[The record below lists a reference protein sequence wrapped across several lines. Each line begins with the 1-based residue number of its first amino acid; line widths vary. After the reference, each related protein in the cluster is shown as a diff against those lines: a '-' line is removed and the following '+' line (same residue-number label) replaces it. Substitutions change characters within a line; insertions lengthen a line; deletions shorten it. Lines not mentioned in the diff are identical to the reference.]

1 MVADLGGALRPLR
14 GAPGPAGRAIIPRS
28 IDYGAMTR
36 SLPGCP
42 SLLAAL
48 DRVAEAGSR
57 PVSAQ
62 SAAAFRIAFGALAL
76 AAVVRFAARGWIDD
90 LYVAPEHHFTYAGL
104 WWVRPWPDWGMQAH
118 FALMGLAAAGV
129 ALGYRYRLSVAAF
142 FLLFTYAELLDKT
155 TYLNHYYLV
164 SLLSLLMIFMPL
176 HRAWSLDARRRPP
189 AEGATVPAWVIWTL
203 RAQLG
208 AVYLFAGAAK
218 LNPDWLFHAQPLR
231 IWLSNAAPDA
241 PLIGA
246 LLRETWTAYAMSW
259 AGAAFD
265 LAIVGWLLWR
275 RSRLWAYAVLAAF
288 HVLTG
293 LLFPAIG
300 MFPWMMIAF
309 ALVFLPPDW
318 PRRLLLS
325 KPVRALLPYSRLL
338 PSFPRRRK
346 SEARKRLHP
355 PLPTRGE
362 DAANAAGEGTA
373 DDGAQRAPSPLP
385 IPSWRTRAAAGALA
399 LFALAQILIPL
410 RHWAYPGNVRWNE
423 DGYRFSWR
431 VLLTEKHGHVRF
443 RVRATGE
450 ERVVLPEEY
459 LTPLQAERMAT
470 QPDMILSTARII
482 ARDYERK
489 GAEAEV
495 RADAFVAFNGR
506 EAARLIDPDADLA
519 RIEPGLWPK
528 RFVLHGPPRAPRAW
542 PRGRR
547 PRRRQAVGQHDR
559 RLPRPARRR
568 GRLPQPGH
576 RCLVRRDERASR
588 DSGNLPLCRHSCVGR
603 NPVGAMAP

>member
-1 MVADLGGALRPLR
+1 M
-14 GAPGPAGRAIIPRS
+14 
-28 IDYGAMTR
+28 
-36 SLPGCP
+36 
-42 SLLAAL
+42 
-48 DRVAEAGSR
+48 R

-62 SAAAFRIAFGALAL
+62 SAAAFRIAFGALGVAM
-76 AAVVRFAARGWIDD
+76 VVRFAANGWIEE
-90 LYVAPEHHFTYAGL
+90 LLLAPEHRFAYTGL
-104 WWVRPWPDWGMQAH
+104 WWVRPWPDWAMHAH

-142 FLLFTYAELLDKT
+142 FLLFTYAEALDKT

-189 AEGATVPAWVIWTL
+189 PEGAVVPSWVVWTL
-203 RAQLG
+203 RAQVG

-231 IWLSNAAPDA
+231 IWLPNAASDA

-265 LAIVGWLLWR
+265 LTIAGWLLWR

-293 LLFPAIG
+293 LLFPSIG
-300 MFPWMMIAF
+300 MFPWMMAAF
-309 ALVFLPPDW
+309 ALVFFPPDW
-318 PRRLLLS
+318 PRRL
-325 KPVRALLPYSRLL
+325 
-338 PSFPRRRK
+338 PSFPRRRE
-346 SEARKRLHP
+346 SRPPAGQSPALASPCRDPCQTPPPFPQRPRAPASPASSPLIGRGGYEIPAYAGMTASGAADETHP
-355 PLPTRGE
+355 SSR
-362 DAANAAGEGTA
+362 NASFVALRAGEGAA
-373 DDGAQRAPSPLP
+373 DGTH
-385 IPSWRTRAAAGALA
+385 PSWRARAAAGALA
-399 LFALAQILIPL
+399 LFALVQVVVPL

-443 RVRATGE
+443 RVRDPATGE

-470 QPDMILSTARII
+470 QPDMILAAARII

-489 GAEAEV
+489 GVAGAEV
-495 RADAFVAFNGR
+495 RADAHVAFNGR
-506 EAARLIDPDADLA
+506 EAARFIDPEADLA
-519 RIEPGLWPK
+519 RIEPGLWTK
-528 RFVLHGPPRAPRAW
+528 RFVLPGPP
-542 PRGRR
+542 
-547 PRRRQAVGQHDR
+547 
-559 RLPRPARRR
+559 
-568 GRLPQPGH
+568 
-576 RCLVRRDERASR
+576 ER
-588 DSGNLPLCRHSCVGR
+588 
-603 NPVGAMAP
+603 

>member
-1 MVADLGGALRPLR
+1 
-14 GAPGPAGRAIIPRS
+14 
-28 IDYGAMTR
+28 MTR

-104 WWVRPWPDWGMQAH
+104 WWVRPWPDWGMRAH

-129 ALGYRYRLSVAAF
+129 ALGYRYRLSIAAF

-176 HRAWSLDARRRPP
+176 HRAWSLDARRGPP
-189 AEGATVPAWVIWTL
+189 TEGATVPAWVVWTL

-275 RSRLWAYAVLAAF
+275 RSRLRAYAVLAAF

-300 MFPWMMIAF
+300 MFPWMMTAF
-309 ALVFLPPDW
+309 ALVFFPPDW
-318 PRRLLLS
+318 P
-325 KPVRALLPYSRLL
+325 RLL
-338 PSFPRRRK
+338 PSFPRRRE
-346 SEARKRLHP
+346 SRPIRGAKRRLDP
-355 PLPTRGE
+355 SLPTRGE
-362 DAANAAGEGTA
+362 DAANAAGEGTRVGA
-373 DDGAQRAPSPLP
+373 RRAPSPSIPKRPVIPAKAGTYWQAQRAPSPP
-385 IPSWRTRAAAGALA
+385 PPSWRTRAAAGALA

-443 RVRATGE
+443 RVRDPSTGE

-470 QPDMILSTARII
+470 QPDMILATARII
-482 ARDYERK
+482 ALDYERK
-489 GAEAEV
+489 GAGGAEV

-506 EAARLIDPDADLA
+506 EAARFIDPDADLA

-528 RFVLHGPPRAPRAW
+528 RFVLPGPP
-542 PRGRR
+542 
-547 PRRRQAVGQHDR
+547 
-559 RLPRPARRR
+559 
-568 GRLPQPGH
+568 
-576 RCLVRRDERASR
+576 ER
-588 DSGNLPLCRHSCVGR
+588 
-603 NPVGAMAP
+603 

>member
-1 MVADLGGALRPLR
+1 
-14 GAPGPAGRAIIPRS
+14 
-28 IDYGAMTR
+28 MTR

-76 AAVVRFAARGWIDD
+76 AAVVRFAASGWIDD
-90 LYVAPEHHFTYAGL
+90 LYVAPEHHFAYTGL
-104 WWVRPWPDWGMQAH
+104 WLVRPWPDWGMQAH
-118 FALMGLAAAGV
+118 FALMGLAAVGV

-142 FLLFTYAELLDKT
+142 FLLFAYAEALDKT

-189 AEGATVPAWVIWTL
+189 AEGATVPVWVIWTL

-208 AVYLFAGAAK
+208 AVYLFAGVAK

-265 LAIVGWLLWR
+265 LSIVGCLLWR
-275 RSRLWAYAVLAAF
+275 RSRLRAYAVLAAF

-300 MFPWMMIAF
+300 MFPWMMTAF
-309 ALVFLPPDW
+309 ALVFFPPDW

-325 KPVRALLPYSRLL
+325 KPVRALLPYQRLL
-338 PSFPRRRK
+338 PSFPRRRE

-362 DAANAAGEGTA
+362 DAANAAGEGTGV
-373 DDGAQRAPSPLP
+373 GAQRAPSLPLP
-385 IPSWRTRAAAGALA
+385 VPSFPRPHDRHSRVGGNLVSRDPGITYRHSGVGRNPVGAQAPNPPLPTRGEDAANAAGGVLRTTGRSAPRLPQSPSAPSFPRKREPTGRRVAPRPPLPVPSWRTRAAAGALV

-443 RVRATGE
+443 RVRDPATGE
-450 ERVVLPEEY
+450 ERVVLPEEH

-482 ARDYERK
+482 ALDYERK
-489 GAEAEV
+489 GAAGAEV

-506 EAARLIDPDADLA
+506 EAARFIDPDADLA

-528 RFVLHGPPRAPRAW
+528 RFVLPGPP
-542 PRGRR
+542 
-547 PRRRQAVGQHDR
+547 
-559 RLPRPARRR
+559 
-568 GRLPQPGH
+568 
-576 RCLVRRDERASR
+576 ER
-588 DSGNLPLCRHSCVGR
+588 
-603 NPVGAMAP
+603 

>member
-1 MVADLGGALRPLR
+1 
-14 GAPGPAGRAIIPRS
+14 
-28 IDYGAMTR
+28 MTR
-36 SLPGCP
+36 SLPGFP

-48 DRVAEAGSR
+48 DRAAQAGAR

-104 WWVRPWPDWGMQAH
+104 WWVRPWPDWGMRAH
-118 FALMGLAAAGV
+118 FALMGLAAAAV
-129 ALGYRYRLSVAAF
+129 ALGYRYRLSIAAF
-142 FLLFTYAELLDKT
+142 FLLFAYAEALDKT

-176 HRAWSLDARRRPP
+176 HRAWSLDARRSPP
-189 AEGATVPAWVIWTL
+189 PEGATVPAWVVWTL

-208 AVYLFAGAAK
+208 AVYLFAGVAK

-300 MFPWMMIAF
+300 MFPWMMTAF
-309 ALVFLPPDW
+309 ALVFFPPDW
-318 PRRLLLS
+318 P
-325 KPVRALLPYSRLL
+325 RLL
-338 PSFPRRRK
+338 PSFPRRRESRPIRGAK
-346 SEARKRLHP
+346 RRLDPPLPTRGEDAANAAGEGTADDRARRAPPLPPLAPSFPRPHDRHSRVGGNPIGAQAPNP

-385 IPSWRTRAAAGALA
+385 VPSWRTRAAAGALA

-443 RVRATGE
+443 RVRDPATGE

-489 GAEAEV
+489 GAAGAEV

-506 EAARLIDPDADLA
+506 EAARFIDPNADLA

-528 RFVLHGPPRAPRAW
+528 RFVLPGPP
-542 PRGRR
+542 
-547 PRRRQAVGQHDR
+547 
-559 RLPRPARRR
+559 
-568 GRLPQPGH
+568 
-576 RCLVRRDERASR
+576 ER
-588 DSGNLPLCRHSCVGR
+588 
-603 NPVGAMAP
+603 

>member
-1 MVADLGGALRPLR
+1 
-14 GAPGPAGRAIIPRS
+14 
-28 IDYGAMTR
+28 MTR
-36 SLPGCP
+36 SLPGFP

-48 DRVAEAGSR
+48 DRVAEAGAR

-118 FALMGLAAAGV
+118 FVLMGLAAAGV
-129 ALGYRYRLSVAAF
+129 ALGYRYRLSIAAF
-142 FLLFTYAELLDKT
+142 FLLFAYAELLDKT

-176 HRAWSLDARRRPP
+176 HRAWSLDARRSPP
-189 AEGATVPAWVIWTL
+189 PEGATVPVWVIWTL

-275 RSRLWAYAVLAAF
+275 RSRLWAYALLAAF

-300 MFPWMMIAF
+300 MFPWVMTAF

-318 PRRLLLS
+318 PQRLLLS
-325 KPVRALLPYSRLL
+325 KPIRALLPYSRQLSSFLPL
-338 PSFPRRRK
+338 PSFPRPHDRHFRVG
-346 SEARKRLHP
+346 ENPVGATAPNP

-362 DAANAAGEGTA
+362 DAANAAGEGTGV
-373 DDGAQRAPSPLP
+373 GAPRAPSPLP
-385 IPSWRTRAAAGALA
+385 VPSWRARAVAGALA

-443 RVRATGE
+443 RVRDPSTGE

-470 QPDMILSTARII
+470 QPDRILATARII

-489 GAEAEV
+489 GAAEAEV

-506 EAARLIDPDADLA
+506 EAARFIDPDADLA

-528 RFVLHGPPRAPRAW
+528 RFVLPGPP
-542 PRGRR
+542 
-547 PRRRQAVGQHDR
+547 
-559 RLPRPARRR
+559 
-568 GRLPQPGH
+568 
-576 RCLVRRDERASR
+576 ER
-588 DSGNLPLCRHSCVGR
+588 
-603 NPVGAMAP
+603 

>member
-1 MVADLGGALRPLR
+1 
-14 GAPGPAGRAIIPRS
+14 
-28 IDYGAMTR
+28 MTR

-142 FLLFTYAELLDKT
+142 FLIFTYAELLDRT

-265 LAIVGWLLWR
+265 LAIVGLLLWR

-309 ALVFLPPDW
+309 ALVFFPPDW

-325 KPVRALLPYSRLL
+325 KPIRALLPYQRPCRHSR
-338 PSFPRRRK
+338 
-346 SEARKRLHP
+346 
-355 PLPTRGE
+355 
-362 DAANAAGEGTA
+362 EGGNLA
-373 DDGAQRAPSPLP
+373 SPSP
-385 IPSWRTRAAAGALA
+385 
-399 LFALAQILIPL
+399 
-410 RHWAYPGNVRWNE
+410 Y
-423 DGYRFSWR
+423 
-431 VLLTEKHGHVRF
+431 
-443 RVRATGE
+443 
-450 ERVVLPEEY
+450 
-459 LTPLQAERMAT
+459 
-470 QPDMILSTARII
+470 
-482 ARDYERK
+482 K
-489 GAEAEV
+489 G
-495 RADAFVAFNGR
+495 
-506 EAARLIDPDADLA
+506 
-519 RIEPGLWPK
+519 
-528 RFVLHGPPRAPRAW
+528 
-542 PRGRR
+542 RGRR
-547 PRRRQAVGQHDR
+547 EVQTEEIGNSKPNTWVT
-559 RLPRPARRR
+559 
-568 GRLPQPGH
+568 PQ
-576 RCLVRRDERASR
+576 R
-588 DSGNLPLCRHSCVGR
+588 
-603 NPVGAMAP
+603 

>member
-1 MVADLGGALRPLR
+1 
-14 GAPGPAGRAIIPRS
+14 
-28 IDYGAMTR
+28 MTR

-129 ALGYRYRLSVAAF
+129 ALGYRYRLSIAAF

-176 HRAWSLDARRRPP
+176 HRAWSLDARRGPP
-189 AEGATVPAWVIWTL
+189 TEGATVPAWVVWTL
-203 RAQLG
+203 RTQLG

-265 LAIVGWLLWR
+265 LTIVGWLLWR

-300 MFPWMMIAF
+300 MFPWMMTAF
-309 ALVFLPPDW
+309 ALVFLPLDW

-325 KPVRALLPYSRLL
+325 KPVRALLPYSR
-338 PSFPRRRK
+338 PHDRHSRVGGNPGG
-346 SEARKRLHP
+346 ATAPNP
-355 PLPTRGE
+355 PLPIRGE

-373 DDGAQRAPSPLP
+373 VGARRDASLPPPAPSFPRPHDRHSRVGGNPGGATAPNPPLP
-385 IPSWRTRAAAGALA
+385 IET
-399 LFALAQILIPL
+399 FA
-410 RHWAYPGNVRWNE
+410 
-423 DGYRFSWR
+423 
-431 VLLTEKHGHVRF
+431 
-443 RVRATGE
+443 
-450 ERVVLPEEY
+450 
-459 LTPLQAERMAT
+459 
-470 QPDMILSTARII
+470 
-482 ARDYERK
+482 
-489 GAEAEV
+489 
-495 RADAFVAFNGR
+495 
-506 EAARLIDPDADLA
+506 
-519 RIEPGLWPK
+519 
-528 RFVLHGPPRAPRAW
+528 
-542 PRGRR
+542 
-547 PRRRQAVGQHDR
+547 
-559 RLPRPARRR
+559 
-568 GRLPQPGH
+568 
-576 RCLVRRDERASR
+576 
-588 DSGNLPLCRHSCVGR
+588 
-603 NPVGAMAP
+603 

>member
-1 MVADLGGALRPLR
+1 
-14 GAPGPAGRAIIPRS
+14 
-28 IDYGAMTR
+28 MTR

-129 ALGYRYRLSVAAF
+129 ALGYRYRLSIAAF
-142 FLLFTYAELLDKT
+142 FLLFAYAEVLDKT

-189 AEGATVPAWVIWTL
+189 AEGATVPAWVVWTL

-246 LLRETWTAYAMSW
+246 LLRETWMAYAMSW

-265 LAIVGWLLWR
+265 LAVVGWLLWR

-293 LLFPAIG
+293 LIFPAIG
-300 MFPWMMIAF
+300 MFPWMMVAF
-309 ALVFLPPDW
+309 ALVFFPPDW
-318 PRRLLLS
+318 PRRLRS
-325 KPVRALLPYSRLL
+325 WKPLRALLPYSRQLSSFLSL
-338 PSFPRRRK
+338 PSFPRPHDRHSRVGGNPVG
-346 SEARKRLHP
+346 AQRAAP

-362 DAANAAGEGTA
+362 DAANAAGEGTGV
-373 DDGAQRAPSPLP
+373 GAQRAPSPSIPKRPVIPAKAGTYWQASRPDRESGNLS
-385 IPSWRTRAAAGALA
+385 PSWRTRAAAGALA
-399 LFALAQILIPL
+399 LFALVQILIPL

-443 RVRATGE
+443 RVRDPSTGA

-470 QPDMILSTARII
+470 QPDMILATARII
-482 ARDYERK
+482 ARDYARK
-489 GAEAEV
+489 GIAEAEV

-506 EAARLIDPDADLA
+506 EAARFIDPDADLA

-528 RFVLHGPPRAPRAW
+528 RFVLPGPP
-542 PRGRR
+542 
-547 PRRRQAVGQHDR
+547 
-559 RLPRPARRR
+559 
-568 GRLPQPGH
+568 
-576 RCLVRRDERASR
+576 ER
-588 DSGNLPLCRHSCVGR
+588 
-603 NPVGAMAP
+603 